1 MATIGVPSVGSP
13 EWWLD
18 RLGRRLTERAGR
30 ATFTRAGRRDDVG
43 VDRRLVDATGMAL
56 YQAYYEGR
64 HRETYKIRRVIEAF
78 GLRMPIYVNYAGVV
92 VDSISERLGVDGFTF
107 GGDDRASAAA
117 WEIWQDNNLDAGFKR
132 GMRSG
137 LIKGEFSLVLWPDED
152 WAPRIWV
159 EDGAEVI
166 TSVHPETGVRRAAL
180 KRWADDDE
188 PGAMFANLFLPDA
201 VYKYRTP
208 LAAGQG
214 ATGAELATV
223 GGISWE
229 RRIVPG
235 EPWPLPNPLGEV
247 PVIPFPNKPDL
258 HLTGESELGKVVPI
272 QDAINANIA
281 NVMLAGLYGA
291 FRQKVMLNFALEVDP
306 ATGAPVQPF
315 DVALDSL
322 ITVPPNAPGEAEP
335 RLAEFSQTDL
345 AGYIKVHETLVQA
358 IATASRFPPHYL
370 LGTQGT
376 FPSGESLTAVERGI
390 SAVAGE
396 RGDDWKDPLEDA
408 MRLAF
413 RIKARAPGNSAAA
426 AARYEKWA
434 AMTGAEAAFRNP
446 ETKSESQHV
455 DAVTKKKDLDV
466 PRRQLWTELGYS
478 QQQILDWEAELAA
491 APPEPAQPV
500 PVPGTP
506 IPEPIDTA
514 GGAQAPS

>member
-1 MATIGVPSVGSP
+1 VTAVPTVGTP

-30 ATFTRAGRRDDVG
+30 AVYTRVGRRDDTG
-43 VDRRLVDATGMAL
+43 SDRRLVDATGMAL

-107 GGDDRASAAA
+107 GGDDRASEAA
-117 WEIWQDNNLDAGFKR
+117 WAIWQDNNLDAGFKR

-137 LIKGEFSLVLWPDED
+137 LIKGEFSLVLWPDEQ
-152 WAPRIWV
+152 WSPRIWV

-166 TSVHPETGVRRAAL
+166 TSVHPETGLRRAAL
-180 KRWADDDE
+180 KRWADEDE
-188 PGAMFANLFLPDA
+188 PGAMFATLFLPTA

-208 LAAGQG
+208 
-214 ATGAELATV
+214 ATANTAGAELATV
-223 GGISWE
+223 GGTVWE
-229 RRIVPG
+229 RRAVPG
-235 EPWPLPNPLGEV
+235 EPWPLPNPLGVV

-258 HLTGESELGKVVPI
+258 HLAGESELGKVVPI

-291 FRQKVMLNFALEVDP
+291 FRQKVMLNLALEVDP
-306 ATGAPVQPF
+306 ATGAPIQPF

-322 ITVPPNAPGEAEP
+322 ITVPPNAPGEPEP

-345 AGYIKVHETLVQA
+345 AGYIAVHETLVQA

-413 RIKARAPGNSAAA
+413 AIKARAPGNSAAA
-426 AARYEKWA
+426 TARFEKWA

-466 PRRQLWTELGYS
+466 PRRQLWSELGYS
-478 QQQILDWEAELAA
+478 QQQVLDWEADLAA

-500 PVPGTP
+500 VPLPVPGTY
-506 IPEPIDTA
+506 IPGPIDST
-514 GGAQAPS
+514 GGAQPPS

>member
-1 MATIGVPSVGSP
+1 MSA
-13 EWWLD
+13 L
-18 RLGRRLTERAGR
+18 
-30 ATFTRAGRRDDVG
+30 
-43 VDRRLVDATGMAL
+43 DRRLVDATGMAL
-56 YQAYYEGR
+56 YQAYYEGK

-152 WAPRIWV
+152 WSPRIWV

-166 TSVHPETGVRRAAL
+166 TSRPPRDRRAPGRAQAL
-180 KRWADDDE
+180 DRRRRAGRDVRQ
-188 PGAMFANLFLPDA
+188 PVPARRRLQVPDA
-201 VYKYRTP
+201 ASRRTRP
-208 LAAGQG
+208 APSSRRSAARPGSG
-214 ATGAELATV
+214 GSSRASRGRCPTRSAKCRSSRSPTSPTCTSSASPSSARSCRSRTRSTPTSRTSCWPASTGPSA
-223 GGISWE
+223 
-229 RRIVPG
+229 RRSCSTSRSRSTRPPAPRSSRSTSRSTRSSRCRRTQPG
-235 EPWPLPNPLGEV
+235 EP
-247 PVIPFPNKPDL
+247 
-258 HLTGESELGKVVPI
+258 
-272 QDAINANIA
+272 
-281 NVMLAGLYGA
+281 
-291 FRQKVMLNFALEVDP
+291 
-306 ATGAPVQPF
+306 
-315 DVALDSL
+315 
-322 ITVPPNAPGEAEP
+322 EP

-426 AARYEKWA
+426 AARFEKWA

-491 APPEPAQPV
+491 APPEPALPV
-500 PVPGTP
+500 VPTP
-506 IPEPIDTA
+506 TPAPYIPGPIDST
-514 GGAQAPS
+514 GGTQPPS